1 VAELASIRAGIAA
14 SLATLNTVGLEM
26 VEDEF
31 VALQVSEY
39 SLANPTMPSILV
51 TGIEAVDYT
60 VAFKRE
66 DVTFVAS
73 VQAFVGESHDESA
86 QRLLDKLLMGENSVR
101 ALLSADPTFG
111 GTVSDSFVS
120 GQSGHKVFN
129 LVNSKVLGAEW
140 AVQIILTD

>member
-51 TGIEAVDYT
+51 TGIEV
-60 VAFKRE
+60 
-66 DVTFVAS
+66 

-86 QRLLDKLLMGENSVR
+86 QRILDKLLMGENSVQ

-111 GTVSDSFVS
+111 GTVSDSFVA

>member
-66 DVTFVAS
+66 DV
-73 VQAFVGESHDESA
+73 
-86 QRLLDKLLMGENSVR
+86 RR
-101 ALLSADPTFG
+101 RIP
-111 GTVSDSFVS
+111 
-120 GQSGHKVFN
+120 
-129 LVNSKVLGAEW
+129 
-140 AVQIILTD
+140 